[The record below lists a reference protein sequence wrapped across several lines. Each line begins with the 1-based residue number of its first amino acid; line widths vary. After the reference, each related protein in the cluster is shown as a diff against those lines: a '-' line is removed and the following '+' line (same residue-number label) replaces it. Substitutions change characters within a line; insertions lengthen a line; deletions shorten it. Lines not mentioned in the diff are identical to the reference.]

1 MDRLW
6 SRSPQP
12 YRTAMQN
19 SLRFPIALAAVVA
32 AVLLVHAHTDEDAD
46 PNDLSFKYATPI
58 LDVKSVEDSI
68 EYYTTKLG
76 FTKNWDWPD
85 DSEDKTFGS
94 VTNGEV
100 SIFLA
105 ETPPPI
111 NPVWVFYDVVSAD
124 NVYAAYLEAGV
135 TIREKPNDKPWGSR
149 EFQAQVLDGNV
160 LRIASPLPHEHED

>member
-19 SLRFPIALAAVVA
+19 SLRFPIALAAVVS
-32 AVLLVHAHTDEDAD
+32 AVFLVHAHTDEDAD

-100 SIFLA
+100 SVFLA
-105 ETPPPI
+105 ETPEPI
-111 NPVWVFYDVVSAD
+111 HPTWVFYDVNSAD

-135 TIREKPNDKPWGSR
+135 AIREKPNDKPWGSR
-149 EFQAQVLDGNV
+149 EFQAQDLDGNV

>member
-1 MDRLW
+1 
-6 SRSPQP
+6 
-12 YRTAMQN
+12 MQN
-19 SLRFPIALAAVVA
+19 SFRFLITLAAVVA
-32 AVLLVHAHTDEDAD
+32 AVCLAHAHSEEGAD
-46 PNDLSFKYATPI
+46 PNDLSFKEATPI

-68 EYYTTKLG
+68 EYYTSKLG

-85 DSEDKTFGS
+85 DSDDKTFGS

-105 ETPPPI
+105 ETPEPI
-111 NPVWVFYDVVSAD
+111 RPVWVFYDVNSAD
-124 NVYAAYLEAGV
+124 NVYAAYVEAGV

-149 EFQAQVLDGNV
+149 EFLALDPDGNV

>member
-1 MDRLW
+1 MVAL
-6 SRSPQP
+6 PQP
-12 YRTAMQN
+12 RRTAMQN

-32 AVLLVHAHTDEDAD
+32 AVFLVHAHSDEDAD
-46 PNDLSFKYATPI
+46 PNDLSFKDAMPI
-58 LDVKSVEDSI
+58 LDVKNLEASI
-68 EYYTTKLG
+68 EYYTSKLG

-105 ETPPPI
+105 ETAEPI
-111 NPVWVFYDVVSAD
+111 HPTWVFCDVNNAD
-124 NVYAAYLEAGV
+124 NVYKAYVEAGA
-135 TIREKPNDKPWGSR
+135 TIREAPNDKPWGSR
-149 EFQAQVLDGNV
+149 EFHAEDLDGNV

>member
-1 MDRLW
+1 
-6 SRSPQP
+6 
-12 YRTAMQN
+12 MQN
-19 SLRFPIALAAVVA
+19 SFRFLVALAVVVA
-32 AVLLVHAHTDEDAD
+32 AALLVHAHSDEEAD
-46 PNDLSFKYATPI
+46 PNDLSFKHATPI

-68 EYYTTKLG
+68 EYYTSKLG

-85 DSEDKTFGS
+85 ESEDKTFGS

-105 ETPPPI
+105 ETPEPI
-111 NPVWVFYDVVSAD
+111 NPVWVFYDVNSAD

-149 EFQAQVLDGNV
+149 EFHAEDLDGNV
-160 LRIASPLPHEHED
+160 LRIASPLPHEHEE